1 MKKRTF
7 AILLACTMM
16 LSAALA
22 GCGGGSGSGSGSGTG
37 SGTGSGSG
45 TGGAAVTEDGRDA
58 DGNIVDLTM
67 YATSLGAQW
76 FTEEDNEIWEHIQDK
91 SDNPDKIVWRHGST
105 NRSYDESPSLRGEK
119 RMFIEIKKALGDR
132 VEFQFYMNSTLG
144 GTADQILGGLQAKNF
159 EGSSY
164 NVGAFYEYTRAFTP
178 LDVGFLIPN
187 TEAGIAVCAQGSPA
201 RDLMIQRCIDD
212 TGLRVL
218 NMGAI
223 GMRHITNNVRPIET
237 LEDIKGLKIRVQNN
251 NLHMAMFDALG
262 CSPTP
267 IAFSEL
273 FTALQQ
279 KTVDGQENP
288 ISNIFEQNYVEVQKY
303 MTLSNHLYTAGANV
317 VNEEWFQSLPEDVR
331 QVILDAAEKGQEQG
345 GKDLL
350 NCEEKMLE
358 YMESQGMEVVELTAE
373 AQEEFKNT
381 SMSMWDQAGEVM
393 GQEYWDSVRAA
404 VEEVV
409 AGL

>member
-1 MKKRTF
+1 MKKRTL
-7 AILLACTMM
+7 AMLLACTMM
-16 LSAALA
+16 LSIALT
-22 GCGGGSGSGSGSGTG
+22 GCGGKDNGGGGGG
-37 SGTGSGSG
+37 N
-45 TGGAAVTEDGRDA
+45 GGANTAVTEDGRDA
-58 DGNIVDLTM
+58 DGNIVDLTA
-67 YATSLGAQW
+67 YAISLGAQW

-91 SDNPDKIVWRHGST
+91 SDNPDKIVWRHGTT

-132 VEFQFYMNSTLG
+132 VEFKFYFNSTLG

-159 EGSSY
+159 EGYSY

-178 LDVGFLIPN
+178 LDVGFLIPD
-187 TEAGIAVCAQGSPA
+187 TEAGIAVCAPGSEA
-201 RDLMIQRCIDD
+201 RDLMINKCIDD

-218 NMGAI
+218 VMGAI
-223 GMRHITNNVRPIET
+223 GMRHITNDKRPITT
-237 LEDIKGLKIRVQNN
+237 LDDMKGLKIRVQNN
-251 NLHMAMFDALG
+251 NLHMSMFESLG

-317 VNEEWFQSLPEDVR
+317 INEEWFNALPADVR
-331 QVILDAAEKGQEQG
+331 EIIMDAAAKGQEQS
-345 GKDLL
+345 GKDLI
-350 NCEEKMLE
+350 NCEEQMLD
-358 YMESQGMEVVELTAE
+358 YMKSAGMEVTELTPE
-373 AQEEFKNT
+373 AQEEFKNRA
-381 SMSMWDQAGEVM
+381 MSMWDEAGGVM
-393 GQEYWDSVRAA
+393 GQEYWDSVRSAI
-404 VEEVV
+404 EDVV
-409 AGL
+409 SGM

>member
-1 MKKRTF
+1 MKKRTL
-7 AILLACTMM
+7 AMLLACTMM
-16 LSAALA
+16 LSIALT
-22 GCGGGSGSGSGSGTG
+22 GCGGKDNGGGGGG
-37 SGTGSGSG
+37 N
-45 TGGAAVTEDGRDA
+45 GGANTAVTEDGRDA
-58 DGNIVDLTM
+58 DGNIVDLTA
-67 YATSLGAQW
+67 YAISLGAQW

-91 SDNPDKIVWRHGST
+91 SDNPDKIVWRHGTT

-132 VEFQFYMNSTLG
+132 VEFQFYFNSTLG

-159 EGSSY
+159 EGYSY

-178 LDVGFLIPN
+178 LDVGFLIPD
-187 TEAGIAVCAQGSPA
+187 TEAGIAVCAPGSEA
-201 RDLMIQRCIDD
+201 RDLMINKCIDD

-218 NMGAI
+218 VMGAI
-223 GMRHITNNVRPIET
+223 GMRHITNDKRPITT
-237 LEDIKGLKIRVQNN
+237 LDDMKGLKIRVQNN
-251 NLHMAMFDALG
+251 NLHMSMFEALG

-317 VNEEWFQSLPEDVR
+317 INEEWFNALPADV
-331 QVILDAAEKGQEQG
+331 QEIIMDAAAKGQEQS
-345 GKDLL
+345 GKDLI
-350 NCEEKMLE
+350 NCEEQMLD
-358 YMESQGMEVVELTAE
+358 YMKSAGMEVTELTPE
-373 AQEEFKNT
+373 AQEEFKNRA
-381 SMSMWDQAGEVM
+381 MSMWDEAGGVM
-393 GQEYWDSVRAA
+393 GQEYWDSVRSAI
-404 VEEVV
+404 EDVV
-409 AGL
+409 SGM

>member
-1 MKKRTF
+1 MKKRTL
-7 AILLACTMM
+7 AMLLACTMM
-16 LSAALA
+16 LSIALT
-22 GCGGGSGSGSGSGTG
+22 GCGGKDNGGGGGG
-37 SGTGSGSG
+37 N
-45 TGGAAVTEDGRDA
+45 GGANTAVTEDGRDA
-58 DGNIVDLTM
+58 DGNIVDLTA
-67 YATSLGAQW
+67 YAISLGAQW

-91 SDNPDKIVWRHGST
+91 SDNPNKIVWRHGTT

-132 VEFQFYMNSTLG
+132 VEFQFYFNSTLG

-159 EGSSY
+159 EGYSY

-178 LDVGFLIPN
+178 LDVGFLIPD
-187 TEAGIAVCAQGSPA
+187 TEAGIAVCAPGSEA
-201 RDLMIQRCIDD
+201 RDLMINKCIDD

-218 NMGAI
+218 VMGAI
-223 GMRHITNNVRPIET
+223 GMRHITNDKRPITT
-237 LEDIKGLKIRVQNN
+237 LDDMKGLKIRVQNN
-251 NLHMAMFDALG
+251 NLHMSMFEALG

-317 VNEEWFQSLPEDVR
+317 INEEWFNALPADMQE
-331 QVILDAAEKGQEQG
+331 IIMDAAAKGQEQS
-345 GKDLL
+345 GKDLI
-350 NCEEKMLE
+350 NCEEQMLD
-358 YMESQGMEVVELTAE
+358 YMKSAGMEVTELTPE
-373 AQEEFKNT
+373 AQEEFKNRA
-381 SMSMWDQAGEVM
+381 MSMWDEAGGVM
-393 GQEYWDSVRAA
+393 GQEYWDSVRSAI
-404 VEEVV
+404 EDVV
-409 AGL
+409 SGM

>member
-1 MKKRTF
+1 MKKRTL
-7 AILLACTMM
+7 AMLLACTMM
-16 LSAALA
+16 LSIALT
-22 GCGGGSGSGSGSGTG
+22 GCGGKDNGGGGGG
-37 SGTGSGSG
+37 N
-45 TGGAAVTEDGRDA
+45 GGANTAVTEDGRDA
-58 DGNIVDLTM
+58 DGNIVDLTA
-67 YATSLGAQW
+67 YAISLGAQW

-91 SDNPDKIVWRHGST
+91 SDNPDKIVWRHGTT

-132 VEFQFYMNSTLG
+132 VEFQFYFNSTLG

-159 EGSSY
+159 EGYSY

-178 LDVGFLIPN
+178 LDVGFLIPD
-187 TEAGIAVCAQGSPA
+187 TEAGIAVCAPGSEA
-201 RDLMIQRCIDD
+201 RDLMINKCIDD

-218 NMGAI
+218 VMGAI
-223 GMRHITNNVRPIET
+223 GMRHITNDKRPITT
-237 LEDIKGLKIRVQNN
+237 LDDMKGLKIRVQNN
-251 NLHMAMFDALG
+251 NLHMSMFEALG

-317 VNEEWFQSLPEDVR
+317 INEEWFNALPADVR
-331 QVILDAAEKGQEQG
+331 EIIMDAAAKGQEQS
-345 GKDLL
+345 GKDLI
-350 NCEEKMLE
+350 NCEEQMLD
-358 YMESQGMEVVELTAE
+358 YMKSAGMEVTELTPE
-373 AQEEFKNT
+373 AQEEFKNRA
-381 SMSMWDQAGEVM
+381 MSMWDEAGGVM
-393 GQEYWDSVRAA
+393 GQEYWDSVRTAI
-404 VEEVV
+404 EDVV
-409 AGL
+409 SGM

>member
-1 MKKRTF
+1 M
-7 AILLACTMM
+7 LLACTMM
-16 LSAALA
+16 LSIALT
-22 GCGGGSGSGSGSGTG
+22 GCGGKDNGGGGGG
-37 SGTGSGSG
+37 N
-45 TGGAAVTEDGRDA
+45 GGANTAVTEDGRDA
-58 DGNIVDLTM
+58 DGNIVDLTA
-67 YATSLGAQW
+67 YAISLGAQW

-91 SDNPDKIVWRHGST
+91 SDNPDKIVWRHGTT

-132 VEFQFYMNSTLG
+132 VEFQFYFNSTLG

-159 EGSSY
+159 EGYSY

-178 LDVGFLIPN
+178 LDVGFLIPD
-187 TEAGIAVCAQGSPA
+187 TEAGIAVCAPGSEA
-201 RDLMIQRCIDD
+201 RDLMINKCIDD

-218 NMGAI
+218 VMGAI
-223 GMRHITNNVRPIET
+223 GMRHITNDKRPITT
-237 LEDIKGLKIRVQNN
+237 LDDMKGLKIRVQNN
-251 NLHMAMFDALG
+251 NLHMSMFEALG

-317 VNEEWFQSLPEDVR
+317 INEEWFNALPADV
-331 QVILDAAEKGQEQG
+331 QEIIMDAAAKGQEQS
-345 GKDLL
+345 GKDLI
-350 NCEEKMLE
+350 NCEEQMLD
-358 YMESQGMEVVELTAE
+358 YMKSAGMEVTELTPE
-373 AQEEFKNT
+373 AQEEFKNRA
-381 SMSMWDQAGEVM
+381 MSMWDEAGGVM
-393 GQEYWDSVRAA
+393 GQEYWDSVRTAI
-404 VEEVV
+404 EDVV
-409 AGL
+409 SGM

>member
-1 MKKRTF
+1 MKKRTL
-7 AILLACTMM
+7 AALLACAMT
-16 LSAALA
+16 LCLALA
-22 GCGGGSGSGSGSGTG
+22 GCGGGNNTDPTASSKAP
-37 SGTGSGSG
+37 

-58 DGNIVDLTM
+58 DGNIVDLTA
-67 YATSLGAQW
+67 YATSLGAKW
-76 FTEEDNEIWEHIQDK
+76 FTEEDLEIWDHIQDK
-91 SDNPDKIVWRHGST
+91 SDNPDKIVIRYSSVT
-105 NRSYDESPSLRGEK
+105 RSCDESPAVRGDK
-119 RMFIEIKKALGDR
+119 RLFIELKKALGDK
-132 VEFQFYMNSTLG
+132 VEIQLFQNATLG

-159 EGSSY
+159 EMASY

-178 LDVGFLIPN
+178 LDVGFLVPDL
-187 TEAGIAVCAQGSPA
+187 EAGIAVCAMGSPA
-201 RDLMIQRCIDD
+201 RDLMIQRCLDD
-212 TGLRVL
+212 TGLRML
-218 NMGAI
+218 TMGAI
-223 GMRHITNNVRPIET
+223 GMRHITNDVRPIET
-237 LEDIKGLKIRVQNN
+237 LDDIKGLKIRVQNN

-317 VNEEWFQSLPEDVR
+317 VNEEWFQGLPEDVR
-331 QVILDAAEKGQEQG
+331 QVILDAAKVGQEQG

-350 NCEEKMLE
+350 NCEAKMLE
-358 YMESQGMEVVELTAE
+358 YMESQGMEVVELTPE

-393 GQEYWDSVRAA
+393 GVDYWNSVRSA

>member
-1 MKKRTF
+1 M
-7 AILLACTMM
+7 LLACTMM
-16 LSAALA
+16 LSIALT
-22 GCGGGSGSGSGSGTG
+22 GCGGKDNGGGGGG
-37 SGTGSGSG
+37 N
-45 TGGAAVTEDGRDA
+45 GGANTAVTEDGRDA
-58 DGNIVDLTM
+58 DGNIVDLTA
-67 YATSLGAQW
+67 YAISLGAQW

-91 SDNPDKIVWRHGST
+91 SDNPDKIVWRHGTT

-132 VEFQFYMNSTLG
+132 VEFQFYFNSTLG

-159 EGSSY
+159 EGYSY

-178 LDVGFLIPN
+178 LDVGFLIPD
-187 TEAGIAVCAQGSPA
+187 TEAGIAVCAPGSEA
-201 RDLMIQRCIDD
+201 RDLMINKCIDD

-218 NMGAI
+218 VMGAI
-223 GMRHITNNVRPIET
+223 GMRHITNDKRPITT
-237 LEDIKGLKIRVQNN
+237 LDDMKGLKIRVQNN
-251 NLHMAMFDALG
+251 NLHMSMFEALG

-317 VNEEWFQSLPEDVR
+317 INEEWFNALPADVR
-331 QVILDAAEKGQEQG
+331 EIIMDAAAKGQEQS
-345 GKDLL
+345 GKDLI
-350 NCEEKMLE
+350 NCEEQMLD
-358 YMESQGMEVVELTAE
+358 YMKSAGMEVTELTPE
-373 AQEEFKNT
+373 AQEEFKNRA
-381 SMSMWDQAGEVM
+381 MSMWDEAGGVM
-393 GQEYWDSVRAA
+393 GQEYWVSVRSAI
-404 VEEVV
+404 EDVV
-409 AGL
+409 SGM

>member
-1 MKKRTF
+1 MKKRTL
-7 AILLACTMM
+7 AMLLACTMM
-16 LSAALA
+16 LSIALT
-22 GCGGGSGSGSGSGTG
+22 GCGGKDNGGGGGG
-37 SGTGSGSG
+37 N
-45 TGGAAVTEDGRDA
+45 GGANTAVTEDGRDA
-58 DGNIVDLTM
+58 DGNIVDLTA
-67 YATSLGAQW
+67 YAISLGAQW

-91 SDNPDKIVWRHGST
+91 SDNPDKIVWRHGTT

-132 VEFQFYMNSTLG
+132 VEFQFYFNSTLG

-159 EGSSY
+159 EGYSY

-178 LDVGFLIPN
+178 LDVGFLIPD
-187 TEAGIAVCAQGSPA
+187 TEAGIAVCAPGSEA
-201 RDLMIQRCIDD
+201 RDLMINKCIDD

-218 NMGAI
+218 VMGAI
-223 GMRHITNNVRPIET
+223 GMRHITNDKRPITT
-237 LEDIKGLKIRVQNN
+237 LDDMKGLKIRVQNN
-251 NLHMAMFDALG
+251 NLHMSMFEALG

-317 VNEEWFQSLPEDVR
+317 INEEWFNALPADV
-331 QVILDAAEKGQEQG
+331 QEIIMDAAAKGQEQS
-345 GKDLL
+345 GKDLI
-350 NCEEKMLE
+350 NCEEQMLD
-358 YMESQGMEVVELTAE
+358 YMKSAGMEVTELTPE
-373 AQEEFKNT
+373 AQEEFKNRA
-381 SMSMWDQAGEVM
+381 MSMWDEAGGVM
-393 GQEYWDSVRAA
+393 GQEYWDSVRSAI
-404 VEEVV
+404 EGVV
-409 AGL
+409 SGM

>member
-1 MKKRTF
+1 M
-7 AILLACTMM
+7 LLACTMM
-16 LSAALA
+16 LSIALT
-22 GCGGGSGSGSGSGTG
+22 GCGGKDNGGGGGG
-37 SGTGSGSG
+37 N
-45 TGGAAVTEDGRDA
+45 GGANTAVTEDGRDA
-58 DGNIVDLTM
+58 DGNIVDLTA
-67 YATSLGAQW
+67 YAISLGAQW

-91 SDNPDKIVWRHGST
+91 SDNPDKIVWRHGTT

-132 VEFQFYMNSTLG
+132 VEFQFYFNSTLG

-159 EGSSY
+159 EGYSY

-178 LDVGFLIPN
+178 LDVGFLIPD
-187 TEAGIAVCAQGSPA
+187 TEAGIAVCAPGSEA
-201 RDLMIQRCIDD
+201 RDLMINKCIDD

-218 NMGAI
+218 VMGAI
-223 GMRHITNNVRPIET
+223 GMRHITNDKRPITT
-237 LEDIKGLKIRVQNN
+237 LDDMKGLKIRVQNN
-251 NLHMAMFDALG
+251 NLHMSMFEALG

-317 VNEEWFQSLPEDVR
+317 INEEWFNALPADV
-331 QVILDAAEKGQEQG
+331 QEIIMDAAAKGQEQS
-345 GKDLL
+345 GKDLI
-350 NCEEKMLE
+350 NCEEQMLD
-358 YMESQGMEVVELTAE
+358 YMKSAGMEVTELTPE
-373 AQEEFKNT
+373 AQEEFKNRA
-381 SMSMWDQAGEVM
+381 MSMWDEAGGVM
-393 GQEYWDSVRAA
+393 GQEYWDSVRSAI
-404 VEEVV
+404 EGVV
-409 AGL
+409 SGM